1 MHAYICYAKSMHN
14 ALHIFDS
21 RVTLWVQSWP
31 AWLYQP
37 MIAIT
42 NVGQPLTVILF
53 ATGLLVWAL
62 WQRLDKLAASA
73 GVILGTSLMGTILKV
88 LLQRSRPETEYAS
101 AMMYQSF
108 SFPSGH
114 AAAATVGFGFL
125 AYAAYMNLPAPFGAI
140 VCALSAL
147 FGLLVCISRVYLGA
161 HYPSDVLGG
170 IVLGLAGLAVIAWV
184 VRPFA

>member
-1 MHAYICYAKSMHN
+1 MHN

-62 WQRLDKLAASA
+62 WQRLDKLAVSA
-73 GVILGTSLMGTILKV
+73 GVILGTSLVGTILKV
-88 LLQRSRPETEYAS
+88 LLQRSRPETDYAS

-125 AYAAYMNLPAPFGAI
+125 AYAAYMNLPTPFGVI
-140 VCALSAL
+140 VCVLSAL
-147 FGLLVCISRVYLGA
+147 FGLLVCVSRVYLGA

-170 IVLGLAGLAVIAWV
+170 IVLGLAGLAAIAWI
-184 VRPFA
+184 VRPFV